1 MRKTLFATL
10 ALLCT
15 AVLSATPQQN
25 ISDEAGRVLALEKAW
40 NLALEEKNTKAL
52 DMLLANTMQSIDIDG
67 SIASKSE
74 FLASI
79 KSPDYQPSQAIT
91 EQSNVQ
97 IYGNTAV
104 VVGIFR
110 VKGISSWR
118 GRCFLFRWRP
128 RPFFFLAQR
137 GFGQGALGDVGGHAE
152 NALCYSRDITQHRK
166 TETDQNVAA
175 ITQNVMLIHGGDVF
189 SRREYPKKN
198 LFVGLT
204 VGWKGKLIEDSD
216 GLHLPRYS
224 RASFCTPD
232 SPACTSRSKILAL
245 AFPKTNKPKFL
256 NHSRKP
262 MAPWLANTAAP
273 AWASIFACVLW
284 N

>member
-1 MRKTLFATL
+1 MLFRKLNSPILLPTLSLFHYANLGPFKILHSGVHRMRKTLFATL

-15 AVLSATPQQN
+15 ALLSATPQQN

-110 VKGISSWR
+110 VKG
-118 GRCFLFRWRP
+118 
-128 RPFFFLAQR
+128 
-137 GFGQGALGDVGGHAE
+137 
-152 NALCYSRDITQHRK
+152 
-166 TETDQNVAA
+166 TE
-175 ITQNVMLIHGGDVF
+175 
-189 SRREYPKKN
+189 
-198 LFVGLT
+198 
-204 VGWKGKLIEDSD
+204 KGKPYVHRERFVDTWIKINGSWQCVVTTSTLI
-216 GLHLPRYS
+216 
-224 RASFCTPD
+224 
-232 SPACTSRSKILAL
+232 TSK
-245 AFPKTNKPKFL
+245 
-256 NHSRKP
+256 
-262 MAPWLANTAAP
+262 
-273 AWASIFACVLW
+273 
-284 N
+284 